1 MSQSSAGER
10 FEQLLEIMARLRA
23 PDGCPWDREQT
34 HESLVKYVIEE
45 AYEVA
50 ESVEEGNWEALSE
63 ELGDVLLQVVFHARM
78 AEEAGLFQI
87 DTVLDRIIEKMVRR
101 HPHVFGD
108 AQAETAEDVLKR
120 WETSKRE
127 EKPERTS
134 ILDGIPRNLPALMRA
149 HRLQDRA
156 SWSGFDWERIEEVF
170 DKIREELGELQDAHA
185 RGVQEDVREEM
196 GDLFFALVNV
206 ARYLDVDPEESLR
219 AANDKFTHRFHHIES
234 GLEAQEVTLDDATLQ
249 QMDAL
254 WDEAKAKGIR

>member
-1 MSQSSAGER
+1 MSQASAGER

-34 HESLVKYVIEE
+34 HQSLVKYVIEE

-50 ESVEEGNWEALSE
+50 ESVEEGDWEALAE

-78 AEEAGLFQI
+78 AEEAGSFQI
-87 DTVLDRIIEKMVRR
+87 DTVLDRIIEKMLRR

-108 AQAETAEDVLKR
+108 AKAETAEDVLKR

-134 ILDGIPRNLPALMRA
+134 ILEGIPRNLPALMRA

-170 DKIREELGELQDAHA
+170 DKISEELGELQDAHA
-185 RGVQEDVREEM
+185 RGEQEDVREEM
-196 GDLFFALVNV
+196 GDLLFALVNV

-219 AANDKFTHRFHHIES
+219 AANEKFTNRFRHIES
-234 GLEAQEVTLDDATLQ
+234 GLEAQDVALDDATLQ

-254 WDEAKAKGIR
+254 WDDAKAKGIR